1 MKNVVLSLAICSL
14 AVSGLGTSFDAN
26 ARCKPPAKHHE
37 DDSHQA
43 PARDCITS
51 GPDEPT
57 EQVCEPYV
65 NENGE
70 LVLNCGVVD
79 ISAP

>member
-14 AVSGLGTSFDAN
+14 AVSGLGASFDAK
-26 ARCKPPAKHHE
+26 AVCKPPAKHHE
-37 DDSHQA
+37 DDPIHA

-51 GPDEPT
+51 GPEEPT
-57 EQVCEPYV
+57 EQVCESYV

-70 LVLNCGVVD
+70 LVSNC
-79 ISAP
+79 APSDVSVP